1 MTSSA
6 YVSVYIVHDFEC
18 IRVCLSVLVRVCV
31 RLPVSVCS
39 FYVLKE
45 FILQYGWTASSSDWK
60 PACKGAL
67 QAWQTTAGQLGEWNP
82 SCRAFDVYYNELHD
96 IDTSTPTWKATY
108 DTDPGSVDGWLSAVG
123 GGIY

>member
-6 YVSVYIVHDFEC
+6 YVSV
-18 IRVCLSVLVRVCV
+18 CLPLCVSVFVF
-31 RLPVSVCS
+31 PVS
-39 FYVLKE
+39 E
-45 FILQYGWTASSSDWK
+45 YGWSASSSDWK

-96 IDTSTPTWKATY
+96 IDTSTHTWKATY

>member
-1 MTSSA
+1 MYMTSSA
-6 YVSVYIVHDFEC
+6 YVSV
-18 IRVCLSVLVRVCV
+18 CLSFC
-31 RLPVSVCS
+31 VSV
-39 FYVLKE
+39 
-45 FILQYGWTASSSDWK
+45 FICLCLRLYTRTQYGWSASSSDWK